1 MQLSDYVIYSLGE
14 YGIDT
19 IFQLYGAASGPL
31 VDSFTRTDKTK
42 YVAVMNEQAA
52 GFAAEIYVKVKGKPG
67 VALATSGPGGQNLL
81 TAIANCF
88 YDSVHCIFLTG
99 QIHSEFLRPDPTIRQ
114 VGFQECDI
122 VAMASPVTK
131 YSKIIVDPK
140 SIRFEME
147 KALFICQHGR
157 PGPILLDIPIDIQK
171 IDINPEELLGF
182 QSNAV
187 LSNYDLDYIDKQI
200 DRYIEDLYQAERPVF
215 MIGGGI
221 RIADAVDEYRELAKR
236 LKMPSFPT
244 WNATDIV
251 TSDFEY
257 YGGRI
262 GTYGGAGRNLG
273 IQNTDLLMAI
283 GSRIPGRVTGGNVKS
298 FARGAKKYVVD
309 VDEALLQ
316 KHLQQLP
323 FEETI
328 CCDAKIFIKRFLEKI
343 DRLNKP
349 LPDYSK
355 WTDKVMEWKIKYDPV
370 LPQYFEEQEYVHP
383 YAFMRILSEKMDKNG
398 IHVGDHG
405 GTTVVKHHAFET
417 KYGQL
422 NLGSNGNAPM
432 GFSFAAAMGA
442 WFADSSRQ
450 LVCTIGDGGYN
461 LNIQ

>member
-1 MQLSDYVIYSLGE
+1 
-14 YGIDT
+14 
-19 IFQLYGAASGPL
+19 
-31 VDSFTRTDKTK
+31 
-42 YVAVMNEQAA
+42 
-52 GFAAEIYVKVKGKPG
+52 
-67 VALATSGPGGQNLL
+67 
-81 TAIANCF
+81 
-88 YDSVHCIFLTG
+88 
-99 QIHSEFLRPDPTIRQ
+99 
-114 VGFQECDI
+114 
-122 VAMASPVTK
+122 
-131 YSKIIVDPK
+131 
-140 SIRFEME
+140 ME
-147 KALFICQHGR
+147 KALFMCQHGR

-187 LSNYDLDYIDKQI
+187 LSNYYLDYINKQI

-343 DRLNKP
+343 DSLNKP

-355 WTDKVMEWKIKYDPV
+355 WTDKVMEWNIKYDPV
-370 LPQYFEEQEYVHP
+370 LPEYFKEQEYVHP
-383 YAFMRILSEKMDKNG
+383 YVFMSILSEKMDKNG

-405 GTTVVKHHAFET
+405 GTTVVKHHAFKT

-422 NLGSNGNAPM
+422 NLSSNGNAPM

-442 WFADSSRQ
+442 WFADPSRQ

-461 LNIQ
+461 LNIQELQTYVNYNIKLKVFVINNHIYGITKAFQKTNYQGRAEACGPKGYNPPDFVKVAEAYGIKAIRINKNSEIPEKIEEALNFDGPVICDVNCHEHHTYQPRIFGWETPIEDMYPYLPRDEFRANMYIDPIGDWENPPMPDVIDGME